1 MDVGFHGFSLGSVPE
16 KGRVGYSE
24 ERVSASVAGSGLER
38 YVVYPQN
45 LWINLWKEIERVV

>member
-24 ERVSASVAGSGLER
+24 ERVSASAPEFSLER
-38 YVVYPQN
+38 RVVYPQN
-45 LWINLWKEIERVV
+45 LWINLWKEIERVS

>member
-24 ERVSASVAGSGLER
+24 EQVAASTRRSRPETRAA
-38 YVVYPQN
+38 YPQK
-45 LWINLWKEIERVV
+45 LWINLWKEIERVT

>member
-24 ERVSASVAGSGLER
+24 QQVSASARWRRPEDR
-38 YVVYPQN
+38 VVYPQN
-45 LWINLWKEIERVV
+45 LWINLWKEIERSA